1 MKNNFK
7 IVRNGGSLSEDD
19 LGLIAGTPI
28 ILNMMRNRVVLVFEN
43 DQEIDW
49 EGLTDHMKGLYH
61 IRKLDNR
68 KNNIFQ
74 VWFEYPD
81 DLNKFEKNAML
92 NKLGVTS

>member
-7 IVRNGGSLSEDD
+7 IVKNAGSLSEDD

-28 ILNMMRNRVVLVFEN
+28 ILNMMRNRIVVVFEH
-43 DQEIDW
+43 DQDIDW
-49 EGLTDHMKGLYH
+49 EGLTDSMQGLYH

-74 VWFEYPD
+74 IWFEYPT
-81 DLNKFEKNAML
+81 DLEKFEKNAML
-92 NKLGVTS
+92 NKLGTIA